1 MGSGTCFSPSPPVAD
16 KQGMDTP
23 ENRADSAP
31 PPVVLGGV
39 PIARLDTTD
48 ALALMGGWL
57 DSPGQRRA
65 ATANLDFLEMAR
77 GNLDLHRC
85 LATADLVTADG
96 KPLLWLA
103 RLHGAPIPERVAGA
117 DFTPLLVG
125 EAARRGR
132 SVFFLGGADGVAQA
146 AAERLRE
153 TYPDL
158 RIAGCASPM
167 VRLDDEASCLAAADL
182 VRESGADLLLVAL
195 GCPKQDL
202 FLEQYLDATGARL
215 GVGVGGTF
223 NFIIGRV
230 RRAPPW
236 IQKVGLEWAFRFAME
251 PRRLFGRYL
260 RDAIH
265 LGRLA
270 REALVFR
277 SLSSAQ
283 LSRDER
289 R

>member
-1 MGSGTCFSPSPPVAD
+1 MTSLRQSAP
-16 KQGMDTP
+16 
-23 ENRADSAP
+23 SAP

-39 PIARLDTTD
+39 PIARLDTADT
-48 ALALMGGWL
+48 LALMGAWL
-57 DSPGQRRA
+57 DEPAQRRA

-77 GNLDLHRC
+77 SNVDLHRC

-96 KPLLWLA
+96 RPLLWLA
-103 RLHGAPIPERVAGA
+103 GLHGAPIPERVAGA

-146 AAERLRE
+146 AADRLRE
-153 TYPDL
+153 RHPEL
-158 RIAGCASPM
+158 IVAGCASPM
-167 VRLDDEASCLAAADL
+167 VRLEDEASCRAAATL
-182 VRESGADLLLVAL
+182 VRESGADLLLVAF

-202 FLEQYLDATGARL
+202 FLEHYLEATGARL

-230 RRAPPW
+230 RRAPLW
-236 IQKVGLEWAFRFAME
+236 VQRLGMEWAFRFAME
-251 PRRLFGRYL
+251 PRRLFARYL
-260 RDAIH
+260 RDAVH

-277 SLSSAQ
+277 SLSAAQ
-283 LSRDER
+283 IAR
-289 R
+289 REQD